1 MNTSAKLPEHKQTQA
16 IQSWHDPALKTLS
29 DFLEIRKANLKSI
42 VMKRMPL

>member
-29 DFLEIRKANLKSI
+29 DF
-42 VMKRMPL
+42 